1 MKLKSGFFTL
11 TIIVFMCM
19 SVVFSDRIRLD
30 FRTSL
35 ERCLFIVVPS
45 LYIFMILS
53 CMLVSSGTCRL
64 LGIPF
69 RKFSEN
75 VLHIPS
81 ELFGIFVISLVGGY
95 PTGAKLLCSMAE
107 NNQISYEDADK
118 LSRICFC
125 SGPAFICGV
134 VGNALYGNVK
144 IGIIVFVCILLGNIL
159 SAIVTAPFRNIRK
172 SQNCK
177 TDLKICFNA
186 EIFTSSVYSSAKSV
200 IDICGITLAFSA
212 FTLMI
217 SLTGITDK
225 ITGIISAIT
234 GLNHEVSQS
243 VILSVF
249 EISNIATLPT
259 SDYSL
264 LPIICGLLSFGGICV
279 LLQVS
284 AISGGKLKIFPFLAV
299 RLFSSLASSLF
310 CLITMKFF
318 PQWFIVNAV
327 AFKAFSS
334 AGGSYVPSVALL
346 AMTYILLSSCKTEK
360 ITQS

>member
-172 SQNCK
+172 NQ
-177 TDLKICFNA
+177 NA
-186 EIFTSSVYSSAKSV
+186 EVLTSSVYSSAKSV
-200 IDICGITLAFSA
+200 IDICGMTLAFSA

-225 ITGIISAIT
+225 IAGIISAIT
-234 GLNHEVSQS
+234 GLNHEVSLS

-279 LLQVS
+279 FLQVS

-299 RLFSSLASSLF
+299 RFFSSLSSSLF

>member
-107 NNQISYEDADK
+107 NNQISYEDADMF
-118 LSRICFC
+118 LFRTCVYLRSSRKC
-125 SGPAFICGV
+125 SLRQCENRYNCLHV
-134 VGNALYGNVK
+134 H
-144 IGIIVFVCILLGNIL
+144 
-159 SAIVTAPFRNIRK
+159 TAWEYPFRNCNRTFPKHKKKSNLQDGFKNMLQCRNPHKFRVFFRK
-172 SQNCK
+172 
-177 TDLKICFNA
+177 IG
-186 EIFTSSVYSSAKSV
+186 Y
-200 IDICGITLAFSA
+200 
-212 FTLMI
+212 
-217 SLTGITDK
+217 
-225 ITGIISAIT
+225 
-234 GLNHEVSQS
+234 
-243 VILSVF
+243 
-249 EISNIATLPT
+249 
-259 SDYSL
+259 
-264 LPIICGLLSFGGICV
+264 
-279 LLQVS
+279 
-284 AISGGKLKIFPFLAV
+284 
-299 RLFSSLASSLF
+299 
-310 CLITMKFF
+310 
-318 PQWFIVNAV
+318 
-327 AFKAFSS
+327 
-334 AGGSYVPSVALL
+334 
-346 AMTYILLSSCKTEK
+346 
-360 ITQS
+360 